1 MARSPEVPMSP
12 PPPPVQLDHQPRTLR
27 EELALAVQQARRCE
41 RTAPELPA
49 ETMRRLLAAREA

>member
-1 MARSPEVPMSP
+1 MARSPEVPVSP
-12 PPPPVQLDHQPRTLR
+12 PPPPVQLDQQSRSLR
-27 EELALAVQQARRCE
+27 EEVALALAQARRCE